1 MLFFC
6 QCPITLTTIMCT
18 DLCLWHD
25 IILLQDFL
33 GKSDPFLQVSKV
45 KADGGTLLVHRTEVN
60 MTWTLLIMEWAFSI
74 RKRLVLLSLQQGWF
88 LQGKGSW
95 YRINNKLFRGV
106 IGPISVPNDY
116 LNALFNDVIIL
127 WESYRNN
134 VPHGQ
139 SLNLL
144 QFTLC
149 VWKVFSFSE
158 GICYL

>member
-1 MLFFC
+1 
-6 QCPITLTTIMCT
+6 MCT
-18 DLCLWHD
+18 VLCLWW
-25 IILLQDFL
+25 LLQDFL

-60 MTWTLLIMEWAFSI
+60 MTYMYLDPPYHGMGFLHHKKTCPTLPSTGPIFS
-74 RKRLVLLSLQQGWF
+74 
-88 LQGKGSW
+88 GKGTGHFSSSGEQIRSW

-106 IGPISVPNDY
+106 VGPVSVPNDY

-139 SLNLL
+139 SLKLL

-149 VWKVFSFSE
+149 VWKVFSFSK